1 MKSNSSM
8 LTTIIKADLLET
20 EWSSG
25 FDSKSML
32 GIWYRQIDAV
42 SVTRFGKISALWHN
56 FKSLGQIFEGLFSIW
71 QNYILSLAKCYAIGQ
86 DFIAVDGHIL

>member
-8 LTTIIKADLLET
+8 LTTIVKADLLET

-42 SVTRFGKISALWHN
+42 SVTRFGKISAHWPN
-56 FKSLGQIFEGLFSIW
+56 FISVWPNF
-71 QNYILSLAKCYAIGQ
+71 
-86 DFIAVDGHIL
+86 